1 MDSTSI
7 IMVLFLIIG
16 GYLLTTNQIEGS
28 AKLILTIL
36 LVIVLVI
43 FVINMSIFQSYTQS
57 LDSAVTAK
65 NAYTLDSTKY
75 IQSSASYSI
84 STWIYITNWTNDK
97 KKYIMRRYYTKTVGT
112 TTENVENPS
121 LSLDQFKNDL
131 TITFQTFDN
140 DSINMENNTVH
151 IKNISIQKWVNITVC
166 FGDTNV
172 DTYINGKLINTYIT
186 KGTQYYI
193 PNSSSSPEFKNPTF
207 DITPGGGFDGS
218 ISQCRFYNR
227 FLTPQEAW
235 NIYKSG
241 VSSNFLNQYSAK
253 FTFYNQQNPQDFWLF

>member
-1 MDSTSI
+1 M
-7 IMVLFLIIG
+7 
-16 GYLLTTNQIEGS
+16 
-28 AKLILTIL
+28 
-36 LVIVLVI
+36 
-43 FVINMSIFQSYTQS
+43 FQSYTQS

-65 NAYTLDSTKY
+65 DPYTLDSTKY
-75 IQSSASYSI
+75 TQTSSSYSV

-97 KKYIMRRYYTKTVGT
+97 KKYIMRRYYEGKTS
-112 TTENVENPS
+112 ENPS
-121 LSLDQFKNDL
+121 LSLDQYKNDL
-131 TITFQTFDN
+131 TITFQTFANNKKD
-140 DSINMENNTVH
+140 MEPNTVH

-172 DTYINGKLINTYIT
+172 DTYINGKLINTYVT
-186 KGTQYYI
+186 KGTQYYK
-193 PNSSSSPEFKNPTF
+193 PNSSGSPGFKNPTF
-207 DITPGGGFDGS
+207 DITPDGGFDGL
-218 ISQCRFYNR
+218 ISQVRYYNR

>member
-43 FVINMSIFQSYTQS
+43 FVINMSIFQSYTQT
-57 LDSAVTAK
+57 LDSSVSAK
-65 NAYTLDSTKY
+65 TAYTLASKDYTQTSP
-75 IQSSASYSI
+75 SYSV
-84 STWIYITNWTNDK
+84 STWIYVTNWTTTG
-97 KKYIMRRYYTKTVGT
+97 KKYIMRRYHIPDA
-112 TTENVENPS
+112 TEKKENPS
-121 LSLDQFKNDL
+121 LALDQYKNDL
-131 TITFQTFDN
+131 IIKFHTN
-140 DSINMENNTVH
+140 DTPNTKENTVVV
-151 IKNISIQKWVNITVC
+151 KNISIQKWVNITVC
-166 FGDTNV
+166 FGDANV
-172 DTYINGKLINTYIT
+172 DTYINGKLINTYVT
-186 KGTQYYI
+186 TATQLHK
-193 PNSSSSPEFKNPTF
+193 PNSSSSPVYKNSPF
-207 DITPGGGFDGS
+207 DITPDGGFDGY
-218 ISQCRFYNR
+218 ISQVRYYDR
-227 FLTPQEAW
+227 FLTPQDAW

>member
-43 FVINMSIFQSYTQS
+43 FVINMSIFQSYSQS
-57 LDSAVTAK
+57 LDSAQSAK
-65 NAYTLDSTKY
+65 VAHTLESTKY
-75 IQSSASYSI
+75 TQSSASYSI
-84 STWIYITNWTNDK
+84 STWIYIMNWTTTG
-97 KKYIMRRYYTKTVGT
+97 KKYIMRRYYDTAKTI
-112 TTENVENPS
+112 ENPS
-121 LSLDQFKNDL
+121 LALDQYKNDL
-131 TITFQTFDN
+131 KVKFQTVAVGG
-140 DSINMENNTVH
+140 MEENIVT

-172 DTYINGKLINTYIT
+172 DTYINGKLTSTYIT
-186 KGTQYYI
+186 KGIQYYT
-193 PNSSSSPEFKNPTF
+193 PNSSSSPEFKNPPF
-207 DITPGGGFDGS
+207 DITPLTSGGLPGGFDGS
-218 ISQCRFYNR
+218 VSQCRYYNR